1 MKPLKPFPLD
11 ELYTELYATYM
22 RYCNELTEPDFSVLI
37 DDPHLRQ
44 LRPMT
49 DQEFLW
55 SLSHDEHFSSKWGP
69 FAHNRVLPYLLE
81 TEGDMANDRVRWK
94 SLTQEQAL
102 FVKNLRV
109 VEGHSWRSVARHYVI
124 EYKLD
129 ENVTQ
134 LMGVLLCEAARQ
146 LLNESLDDGWN

>member
-1 MKPLKPFPLD
+1 
-11 ELYTELYATYM
+11 M

-109 VEGHSWRSVARHYVI
+109 VEG
-124 EYKLD
+124 
-129 ENVTQ
+129 Q

-146 LLNESLDDGWN
+146 VLNESLDDGWN